1 MPASGEDRDRSS
13 ASTAAVIRDRAFRA
27 VGPERL
33 GYVNLYLDQRILRAG
48 EQLGPAFGDLR
59 APRASVLV
67 FADDEPLANF
77 GHPCRYLLFDPE
89 SGELHAE
96 LPARFPPWGARIPDS
111 LDAFHRPVRPVP
123 PQTLY
128 HVKPELRCPILFP
141 PGRRYAIFYAGMS
154 NTRHLNDL
162 EFGYRTLVH
171 RYGFAPRD
179 ITVLSF
185 NGTTDTQEGVN
196 TLWPG
201 DGTPY
206 QIVVNGPG
214 DRAAFEAAVDALK
227 PRLHEDDLLF
237 IHTNNHGD
245 NFGSGSFLSAY
256 PDWGQY
262 FADDFA
268 AKLGELPRYQ
278 SLVVMMEQCNA
289 GGFNQPVIKHSTAR
303 ATSVASAAVATQ
315 SSYASPDLHW
325 DSFARD
331 WFAAQ
336 AGHAPNGAALAFNP
350 DANGDGSIEAAE
362 AFGYANTVRNPS
374 DSPQFDE
381 SSPAGGRIWLGRR
394 YLTWWWWCQI
404 LREVLARPYRE
415 LPEPEYYAQ
424 LHKIQPE
431 LGKLAASLD
440 EQSAALRQET
450 AGLVAELVAG
460 AFGPGVAGGAE
471 GR

>member
-1 MPASGEDRDRSS
+1 
-13 ASTAAVIRDRAFRA
+13 
-27 VGPERL
+27 
-33 GYVNLYLDQRILRAG
+33 
-48 EQLGPAFGDLR
+48 
-59 APRASVLV
+59 
-67 FADDEPLANF
+67 
-77 GHPCRYLLFDPE
+77 
-89 SGELHAE
+89 
-96 LPARFPPWGARIPDS
+96 
-111 LDAFHRPVRPVP
+111 
-123 PQTLY
+123 
-128 HVKPELRCPILFP
+128 
-141 PGRRYAIFYAGMS
+141 
-154 NTRHLNDL
+154 
-162 EFGYRTLVH
+162 
-171 RYGFAPRD
+171 
-179 ITVLSF
+179 
-185 NGTTDTQEGVN
+185 
-196 TLWPG
+196 
-201 DGTPY
+201 
-206 QIVVNGPG
+206 VVNGPG

-227 PRLHEDDLLF
+227 PRLREDDLLF

-278 SLVVMMEQCNA
+278 SLAVMMEQCNA

-303 ATSVASAAVATQ
+303 ATSVAAAAVATQ

-350 DANGDGSIEAAE
+350 DANGDGSIAAAE

-381 SSPAGGRIWLGRR
+381 SSPAGGRIWLGRT
-394 YLTWWWWCQI
+394 YITWWWWCQI

-415 LPEPEYYAQ
+415 LAEAEYYAR

-431 LGKLAASLD
+431 LGKLAAALD
-440 EQSAALRQET
+440 DQSAVLRQET
-450 AGLVAELVAG
+450 SGLVSELVAG
-460 AFGPGVAGGAE
+460 AFGPGVAGSSGVSGDAGGTPGRTEYGRGAIS
-471 GR
+471 GGC

>member
-1 MPASGEDRDRSS
+1 
-13 ASTAAVIRDRAFRA
+13 
-27 VGPERL
+27 
-33 GYVNLYLDQRILRAG
+33 
-48 EQLGPAFGDLR
+48 
-59 APRASVLV
+59 
-67 FADDEPLANF
+67 
-77 GHPCRYLLFDPE
+77 
-89 SGELHAE
+89 
-96 LPARFPPWGARIPDS
+96 
-111 LDAFHRPVRPVP
+111 
-123 PQTLY
+123 
-128 HVKPELRCPILFP
+128 
-141 PGRRYAIFYAGMS
+141 MS
-154 NTRHLNDL
+154 NTRHLNDM

-185 NGTTDTQEGVN
+185 DGTTDTQEGAN
-196 TLWPG
+196 TIWPG

-227 PRLHEDDLLF
+227 PRLREDDLLF

-268 AKLGELPRYQ
+268 AKLGELPRYR
-278 SLVVMMEQCNA
+278 SLIVMMEQCNS

-303 ATSVASAAVATQ
+303 ATSVASAAIATQ

-336 AGHAPNGAALAFNP
+336 AGHDPYGAALAFNP
-350 DANGDGSIEAAE
+350 DANGDGKIASAE
-362 AFGYANTVRNPS
+362 AFGYASTVRNPS

-381 SSPAGGRIWLGRR
+381 SSPAGGQDLAGPHVHRLVVVVLDPARGSGAALPRAAR
-394 YLTWWWWCQI
+394 GGV
-404 LREVLARPYRE
+404 LRAAAPD
-415 LPEPEYYAQ
+415 PA
-424 LHKIQPE
+424 
-431 LGKLAASLD
+431 GAAKLAASLD
-440 EQSAALRQET
+440 DQSAVLRRET
-450 AGLVAELVAG
+450 ATLVGEVVGGVRRDVCRGRRQVAG
-460 AFGPGVAGGAE
+460 AVGPRAARVPGDPLGVHAPCDASSARWCVAWE
-471 GR
+471 IAWWRWLTR